1 MPETIRISEV
11 PARWADIS
19 AALRAGKHEFMVG
32 EGRLVEAVI
41 VSPAWYSR
49 LVALARREEHRRRV
63 LALPLTAA
71 TSQVSWD
78 AGFATLERI
87 SEKFTGL
94 SDDDLDALFSEA
106 LAEVRG
112 AEPA

>member
-1 MPETIRISEV
+1 MPEIIRISEV
-11 PARWADIS
+11 PTRWTAIS
-19 AALRAGKHEFMVG
+19 AALRAGEHEFMIG

-41 VSPAWYSR
+41 VSPARYRR
-49 LVALARREEHRRRV
+49 LVALARREERRRRV

-71 TSQVSWD
+71 TSQATWD

-94 SDDDLDALFSEA
+94 SDDDLDALFGEV

-112 AEPA
+112 TEPA